1 MMIQDPSWD
10 DDPSSA
16 KLLCHHCGLDSGAPW
31 SHQAILCPKDLEGL
45 GSGLLLL
52 KNLGQSGP
60 NRNTPTCSRCF
71 ESKLLISLISCAA
84 ISHLLSLR
92 QVELE
97 RCSSGRNCGPCFSFD
112 LWAASGGISMCF
124 LIPPYLHNAS
134 NLQGD
139 NQTYSMLKHHD
150 DLICFNPT
158 DPTTVGKSLDKNG
171 GPHAEGPLHMRSWR
185 CCSWWWWLPSEP
197 PAASAQFYLILPTVV
212 NSNPAWRFIIG
223 FTTFE
228 WSLLFFMDPE
238 KLCYLSCRHTNI
250 SATNVWSHPIIL
262 SQFK

>member
-1 MMIQDPSWD
+1 MMIQVLPSCCVTTVAWILEL
-10 DDPSSA
+10 PGVIRRF
-16 KLLCHHCGLDSGAPW
+16 C
-31 SHQAILCPKDLEGL
+31 LCPKDLEGL

-97 RCSSGRNCGPCFSFD
+97 RCSSGRNCRPCF
-112 LWAASGGISMCF
+112 F
-124 LIPPYLHNAS
+124 LTCNAS

-150 DLICFNPT
+150 GLICFNPPT

-197 PAASAQFYLILPTVV
+197 PAASAQFCLILPTVV

-228 WSLLFFMDPE
+228 LSLLFFMDPE
-238 KLCYLSCRHTNI
+238 KLCYLSCRHTN
-250 SATNVWSHPIIL
+250 SNKCLKPPSHTKPVQVMTPL
-262 SQFK
+262 